1 MNNLTEKSFPL
12 YIHIPF
18 CVSKCAY
25 CDFFSMPCKNSFD
38 NDSHFR
44 KIVSDEYVASL
55 MNEAAFFS
63 HKYNIIS
70 WSSVYVGGGTPSVLT
85 PAQVKTLFDGIKN
98 AASFASSAEVTFEA
112 NPADITSEMLYSLF
126 ENGVNRL
133 SLGVQS
139 LNDEALLRVSRRSS
153 RSEILQALRL
163 ISENWQGE
171 LSLDLISAL
180 PFESELSFCNGIKTL
195 LLYKPTHISLYAL
208 TLEKGTPL
216 FEQIESGKIRY
227 DFEKADLLWLKGRD
241 ILLSEGYTH
250 YEVSNFCK
258 NGKQSLHNLSYWKL
272 KDYIGIGSGSTGT
285 IYGNGAK
292 NGKRYTN
299 TKNIFSYISFWKNNF
314 VKSSTIEN
322 FPQDVEY
329 LDFATE
335 RFEFFMM
342 GLRMLKG
349 ISKNDFENRFGEFPE
364 SVEKLFREWQQ
375 NGNAKIVFE
384 KGDVFFSLTESGLLF
399 LNKLLE
405 DVLETLS
412 S

>member
-1 MNNLTEKSFPL
+1 
-12 YIHIPF
+12 
-18 CVSKCAY
+18 
-25 CDFFSMPCKNSFD
+25 
-38 NDSHFR
+38 
-44 KIVSDEYVASL
+44 
-55 MNEAAFFS
+55 
-63 HKYNIIS
+63 
-70 WSSVYVGGGTPSVLT
+70 
-85 PAQVKTLFDGIKN
+85 
-98 AASFASSAEVTFEA
+98 EA

-163 ISENWQGE
+163 VSENWQGE

-285 IYGNGAK
+285 IYGNGVK